1 MKKVLILILI
11 AITILFVS
19 CNKESNP
26 VKPITDTYVQAKV
39 GSSFTFDEYTIDPES
54 GLPISE
60 NRDNTMQTILTTGMN
75 FMGKTNVTK
84 VVSNNRSGSDTI
96 YINIEKNNDLSIF
109 QVIDAEL

>member
-84 VVSNNRSGSDTI
+84 VVSNNR
-96 YINIEKNNDLSIF
+96 
-109 QVIDAEL
+109 